1 MIFVQWCMLEMDDI
15 KLELSASPNTVW
27 SIECPTKFQK
37 LNWITFIYSRT
48 SQGFWYASV
57 IMNIYEGNISYKLS
71 HLDDAVQ
78 REKLH
83 FHNRFPIWV
92 VVKNYYSSEKNNWE
106 KHHCT
111 IILLLFWI
119 LLNESEL
126 YKKSNHRADCHH
138 LCKIMTEPRFY
149 SQLFILGVYYLLSY
163 NGNQLIL
170 RLKWG
175 RNIFFA

>member
-1 MIFVQWCMLEMDDI
+1 MDDI

-27 SIECPTKFQK
+27 SFRNLIGLRLFTLELLRAFDMQVWLWISMRGIYPINFHIWTMLYKERNFIFTIGFLFEWLWRTIILQK
-37 LNWITFIYSRT
+37 
-48 SQGFWYASV
+48 
-57 IMNIYEGNISYKLS
+57 
-71 HLDDAVQ
+71 
-78 REKLH
+78 
-83 FHNRFPIWV
+83 
-92 VVKNYYSSEKNNWE
+92 KNNWE

-119 LLNESEL
+119 LLTESEL